1 MKPELKVAAGTAVFL
16 LTMTSCSFLLQDRSA
31 GRESVQVIRLGAWPQ
46 HERVSERDIIV
57 PVSGV
62 TQKALKDSWGAP
74 RDGGR
79 THKGI
84 DIMAPKG
91 APVIAATAGRIMR
104 LYQSERG
111 GITLYQ
117 SDEDGRHIFYY
128 AHLDSY
134 APGVSAGMKV
144 RQGQVIAYVGETG
157 NAPVP
162 HLHFEIQKQNSSR
175 QWWRGEA
182 FNPYPALLSGSLPAR
197 SPKAPVLAHMK

>member
-1 MKPELKVAAGTAVFL
+1 MNAELKVAAGTAVFL
-16 LTMTSCSFLLQDRSA
+16 LTMASCSFLLQERSVGHDSA
-31 GRESVQVIRLGAWPQ
+31 QVIRLGAWPQ
-46 HERVSERDIIV
+46 HNQVRERGIIV

-62 TQKALKDSWGAP
+62 SQKALRDSWGAP
-74 RDGGR
+74 RGGGR

-91 APVIAATAGRIMR
+91 APVIAATSGRILR

-117 SDEDGRHIFYY
+117 TDEDGRHIFYY
-128 AHLDSY
+128 AHLDRY
-134 APGVSAGMKV
+134 APGLRAGMKV

-162 HLHFEIQKQNSSR
+162 HLHFEIQKQNAMR

-182 FNPYPALLSGSLPAR
+182 FNPYPVLLSGVLPGK
-197 SPKAPVLAHMK
+197 SSKAPALAHMK